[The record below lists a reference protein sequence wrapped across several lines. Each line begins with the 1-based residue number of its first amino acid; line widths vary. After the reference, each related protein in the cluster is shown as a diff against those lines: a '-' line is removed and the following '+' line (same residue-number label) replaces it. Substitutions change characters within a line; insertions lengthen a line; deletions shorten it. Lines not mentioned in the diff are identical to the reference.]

1 MKKVFLIIFYL
12 VVFGCV
18 TYNKTPEKASN
29 GRADT
34 QGQFMVERYYGLI
47 GIKNGNAF
55 EVFEPGHGGG
65 GLLKFNRDGSFEAS
79 SGVNNGFG
87 KYSYKSATAE
97 FSPLVIDLVGVTRMA
112 GETAQ
117 ANAFDALF
125 FKNLS
130 QCKLVKI
137 EGNVIKLADAQ
148 KNELLW
154 FYVKR

>member
-1 MKKVFLIIFYL
+1 
-12 VVFGCV
+12 
-18 TYNKTPEKASN
+18 
-29 GRADT
+29 
-34 QGQFMVERYYGLI
+34 
-47 GIKNGNAF
+47 
-55 EVFEPGHGGG
+55 
-65 GLLKFNRDGSFEAS
+65 
-79 SGVNNGFG
+79 
-87 KYSYKSATAE
+87 
-97 FSPLVIDLVGVTRMA
+97 MA
-112 GETAQ
+112 GETTQ